1 MILNSVHT
9 SITSFEHRT
18 WHLFQLE
25 LQVLSSC
32 ENTKLG
38 AVLSTNIWKTLA
50 LKSLEHATWVLKGLL
65 SVLDIFSIYSFKI
78 WFQPKLQ
85 KPAVLI
91 GLSKNRRFCQKI
103 LKKERIHG
111 AILTFAGRMKIQISE
126 DFGQVGLGWLQS
138 GFPEKSNQ
146 IAANNPFTRS

>member
-111 AILTFAGRMKIQISE
+111 GNFHFCWKDENPNLRRFWAGWIGMTS
-126 DFGQVGLGWLQS
+126 VWLS
-138 GFPEKSNQ
+138 REIKPNCCK
-146 IAANNPFTRS
+146 

>member
-32 ENTKLG
+32 ENMELR

-50 LKSLEHATWVLKGLL
+50 FKSLERATWVLKGLL
-65 SVLDIFSIYSFKI
+65 SVLDIFSIYYFKI

-85 KPAVLI
+85 KPVLI
-91 GLSKNRRFCQKI
+91 RLSKNRRFCLKI
-103 LKKERIHG
+103 LKKEHDTWEQFSFLLEG
-111 AILTFAGRMKIQISE
+111 WKSKSQKILVRLDWNNFNLAFQR
-126 DFGQVGLGWLQS
+126 
-138 GFPEKSNQ
+138 NQ
-146 IAANNPFTRS
+146 IAAKNSFI